1 MGGTVT
7 IPPDEYERLVAVAED
22 AGAVASVRARL
33 AAGEEEPV
41 PEAVVARLRAGESP
55 GSGCGAGGGVDDL
68 V

>member
-7 IPPDEYERLVAVAED
+7 IPRDEYERLVAVAEDAED

-55 GSGCGAGGGVDDL
+55 GSGCGARIAG
-68 V
+68 